1 MLKPYEFVKFV
12 KSLEN
17 NDLDLSNTRVIHAI
31 LGIAGESGELV
42 DLVKKS
48 VVYHQPLKT
57 NELREEL
64 GDLLHYIA
72 MLISANGWTF
82 EEVMD
87 ANVMKLQKRYPNG
100 YSNEA
105 AIARADKQPTD
116 RSAPTEGGY

>member
-1 MLKPYEFVKFV
+1 MNPNKFIESV
-12 KSLEN
+12 ESLEN
-17 NDLDLSNTRVIHAI
+17 NDLDLSNTRVLHAV

-57 NELREEL
+57 DLVKEEL

-82 EEVMD
+82 EEVMEG
-87 ANVMKLQKRYPNG
+87 NFVKLKKRYPEG
-100 YSNEA
+100 YSNKA
-105 AIARADKQPTD
+105 ALARADKVD
-116 RSAPTEGGY
+116 RTAPTEEGY

>member
-1 MLKPYEFVKFV
+1 MNPNKFIEFVE
-12 KSLEN
+12 SLEN
-17 NDLDLSNTRVIHAI
+17 NDLDLSNTRVLHAV

-57 NELREEL
+57 GLVKEEL

-72 MLISANGWTF
+72 MLISASGWTF
-82 EEVMD
+82 EEVMEG
-87 ANVMKLQKRYPNG
+87 NSVKLKKRYPNG

-105 AIARADKQPTD
+105 AVARADKVD
-116 RSAPTEGGY
+116 RTAPTPGGY

>member
-1 MLKPYEFVKFV
+1 MINPNEFIKFV
-12 KSLEN
+12 ESLEN
-17 NDLDLSNTRVIHAI
+17 NDLDLSNTRILHAV

-57 NELREEL
+57 VELKEEL

-72 MLISANGWTF
+72 MLMSVNNWSF
-82 EEVMD
+82 EEVMEG
-87 ANVMKLQKRYPNG
+87 NSVKLNKRYPNG

-105 AIARADKQPTD
+105 AITRADKAD
-116 RSAPTEGGY
+116 RTTPVEGGY